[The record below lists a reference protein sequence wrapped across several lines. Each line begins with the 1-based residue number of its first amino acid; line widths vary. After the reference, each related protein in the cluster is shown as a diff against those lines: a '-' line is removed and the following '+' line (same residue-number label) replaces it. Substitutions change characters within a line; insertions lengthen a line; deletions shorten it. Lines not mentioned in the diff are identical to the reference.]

1 VTDAPPLTGAPAPTA
16 THTVAGASA
25 SGDAA
30 ARPAAAG
37 RRPRAAMV
45 ASVLRTER
53 IAPAMVR
60 LVLGGPGLAGYRA
73 SACADSYVKAV
84 FLPPAAPAVLPL
96 DADGRVDLDAVR
108 DLLPPDQPLRLRSY
122 TVRAWDEATRE
133 LTLDVVVHG
142 DAGVAGP
149 WAAAARPGDELL
161 LLGPGGA
168 YSPSPEADWHLVVAD
183 ESAIPAAAVVLEQL
197 PAGAR
202 AVALLE
208 VDGPADEIGVDA
220 PAGADVRW
228 VHRGGRP
235 VGEALV
241 AAVRALDWPDGTP
254 DAFVHGEAGFVKEL
268 RAHLRIERGVPRE
281 RLSISG
287 YWRLGADDEG
297 WRASKKD
304 WNREVEEREAAAGL
318 G

>member
-1 VTDAPPLTGAPAPTA
+1 
-16 THTVAGASA
+16 
-25 SGDAA
+25 
-30 ARPAAAG
+30 
-37 RRPRAAMV
+37 
-45 ASVLRTER
+45 
-53 IAPAMVR
+53 
-60 LVLGGPGLAGYRA
+60 
-73 SACADSYVKAV
+73 VKAV
-84 FLPPAAPAVLPL
+84 FPPPTAPAVLPL
-96 DADGRVDLDAVR
+96 DADGRVDLDALR
-108 DLLPPDQPLRLRSY
+108 DVLPADQPVRVRSY
-122 TVRAWDEATRE
+122 TVRAWDPAAGE
-133 LTLDVVVHG
+133 LTLDFVVHG

-149 WAAAARPGDELL
+149 WAAAARAGDRLL

-168 YSPSPEADWHLVVAD
+168 YSPAPDADWHLLVAD
-183 ESAIPAAAVVLEQL
+183 ESAIPAAAVVLERL

-208 VDGPADEIGVDA
+208 VEGPADELALDV

-241 AAVRALDWPDGTP
+241 AAVRALDWPDGAP

-268 RAHLRIERGVPRE
+268 RAHLRIDRAVPRE
-281 RLSISG
+281 SLSISG

-297 WRASKKD
+297 WRASKRD

-318 G
+318 A